1 MLKNAKSRI
10 AKDLS
15 KMLIKNVCNIYRKEV
30 SEAKNK
36 RLKKILRSD
45 TVSTALDA

>member
-1 MLKNAKSRI
+1 
-10 AKDLS
+10 
-15 KMLIKNVCNIYRKEV
+15 MLIKNVRNVYRKEV

-36 RLKKILRSD
+36 RLKKIFRSD